1 MAVFAAHTRL
11 HEPTD
16 GTLAR
21 GRDLA
26 REPFE
31 RFRRGG
37 WASFDQCLVGAA
49 NFITILVFARYL
61 HPHAFAGFMLGYAG
75 LVAALFLQ
83 PRADRDRPWFRR
95 SASALV
101 VLQAKRCIGISL
113 GLTLA
118 GCMVLAA
125 GHEVAG
131 GVVIA
136 LALAAL
142 PCLGQDLVRR
152 VLHACLGG
160 RAAVVSDG
168 FTYGLQVFGAL
179 VLVSAAAQ
187 WSTAGS
193 ALTVL
198 GLSSAVG
205 LVVGCWQ
212 LRRHVRVEA
221 GRERRAPT
229 GLRSWI
235 SEWLPSIRDG
245 RSSHPRCGGC
255 APRVDK
261 LHDLAVPLHRSG
273 GRLSIE
279 R

>member
-1 MAVFAAHTRL
+1 MAVVVGHTQL
-11 HEPTD
+11 HEPA
-16 GTLAR
+16 GAMLAR
-21 GRDLA
+21 RRDLA
-26 REPFE
+26 WQGFA
-31 RFRRGG
+31 RFKRGG
-37 WASFDQCLVGAA
+37 WASFDQFLVGAA

-61 HPHAFAGFMLGYAG
+61 QPGAFVGFMLGYAG

-83 PRADRDRPWFRR
+83 PRADLDKSSFRR

-101 VLQAKRCIGISL
+101 VLQAQRCIGISL

-118 GCMVLAA
+118 GCMALAV

-152 VLHACLGG
+152 VLHARLGI

-168 FTYGLQVFGAL
+168 FTYGLQIFGAV

-193 ALTVL
+193 ALSVL

-212 LRRHVRVEA
+212 LRRHMRVEA
-221 GRERRAPT
+221 RPA
-229 GLRSWI
+229 S
-235 SEWLPSIRDG
+235 
-245 RSSHPRCGGC
+245 
-255 APRVDK
+255 A
-261 LHDLAVPLHRSG
+261 
-273 GRLSIE
+273 
-279 R
+279 

>member
-1 MAVFAAHTRL
+1 MAVFAAHTQL
-11 HEPTD
+11 HEPA
-16 GTLAR
+16 GGMLAR
-21 GRDLA
+21 ARNLA
-26 REPFE
+26 RAELE
-31 RFRRGG
+31 RLKRGG
-37 WASFDQCLVGAA
+37 WASFDQCLVGTA
-49 NFITILVFARYL
+49 NFITILVFACYL
-61 HPHAFAGFMLGYAG
+61 HPGAFVGFLLGYAG
-75 LVAALFLQ
+75 LVAALFVQ
-83 PRADRDRPWFRR
+83 PRADLDTPSARR
-95 SASALV
+95 SALV
-101 VLQAKRCIGISL
+101 VLQAQQCIGISL

-152 VLHACLGG
+152 VLHARLGA

-168 FTYGLQVFGAL
+168 FTCGLQIFGAL

-193 ALTVL
+193 ALSVL

-221 GRERRAPT
+221 WHERHPSETGGARGRHEHGALAP
-229 GLRSWI
+229 
-235 SEWLPSIRDG
+235 G
-245 RSSHPRCGGC
+245 R
-255 APRVDK
+255 
-261 LHDLAVPLHRSG
+261 
-273 GRLSIE
+273 
-279 R
+279 

>member
-1 MAVFAAHTRL
+1 MAVFAAHTQL
-11 HEPTD
+11 HEPA
-16 GTLAR
+16 GGMLAR

-26 REPFE
+26 RQRFE
-31 RFRRGG
+31 RFKRGG
-37 WASFDQCLVGAA
+37 WASVDECLVGAA
-49 NFITILVFARYL
+49 NLITILVFARYL
-61 HPHAFAGFMLGYAG
+61 HPIAFVGFMLGYAG
-75 LVAALFLQ
+75 LVATLFLQ
-83 PRADRDRPWFRR
+83 PRAHLDKPSFRR
-95 SASALV
+95 SSGALI

-118 GCMVLAA
+118 GCMALAA

-152 VLHACLGG
+152 VLHARLGI

-168 FTYGLQVFGAL
+168 FTYGLQIFGAL

-221 GRERRAPT
+221 WRDRQTHEVRGRHEHGSLAPD
-229 GLRSWI
+229 R
-235 SEWLPSIRDG
+235 
-245 RSSHPRCGGC
+245 
-255 APRVDK
+255 
-261 LHDLAVPLHRSG
+261 
-273 GRLSIE
+273 
-279 R
+279 